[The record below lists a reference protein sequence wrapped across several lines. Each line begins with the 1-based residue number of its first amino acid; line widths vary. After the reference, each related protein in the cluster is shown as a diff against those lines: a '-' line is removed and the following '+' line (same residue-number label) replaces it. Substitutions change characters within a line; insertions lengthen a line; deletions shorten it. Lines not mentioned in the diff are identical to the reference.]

1 MTIRRLTKRL
11 SALAFCAMLLAP
23 LAAPTDALASEISC
37 GQNQGTCS
45 CCVCICQCGCSTTG
59 GGGSTGCANAD
70 DTGNQDTNEATSD
83 DDVQAEDSSSDDET
97 VTTETDDAASNDETE
112 SETTADSSANL
123 RLNELLPNPVGT
135 DTAGEF
141 IELTNLDGSAA
152 QLIGWLIR
160 DGKGKTFALP
170 EELVAADGQVY
181 FPYSQTKLT
190 LVNSGGLL
198 ELVAPDGSV
207 RDSISYSESEEGQ
220 SFARSGSDWFWTLT
234 PTPGT
239 ANVIATNSEDETADT
254 TTGSETDTA
263 DDMADETTDSE
274 TDETT
279 DEAAAETES
288 DSTEESASETAEATT
303 ANVVL
308 SEFLPD
314 PTGDDATG
322 EWIELQNLDVSEAD
336 LNGWLLDDME
346 GGSSP
351 FELDGL
357 TISGGGY
364 LVLARPTT
372 KLALNND
379 ADSVR
384 LIRPDGSV
392 ADQTSY
398 DDTNEGESLARGEDG
413 WFRTDSPTPGAENV
427 LPTTASD
434 SDTDSDAGDEDETAA
449 VEELPI
455 ISVEQAHD
463 VPNET
468 RVRVSG
474 VVTMPF
480 GIIGQTIFGLR
491 DTDSD
496 YGATIRV
503 YGSDLPELRVG
514 DIVTV
519 GGTVRRRDSGELR
532 IDTSGPNPVVV
543 TGWSDQLDAPVVRLE
558 EIDGTGAGLAVTVS
572 GIVTDTGDGWFI
584 LTDDS
589 AEHEIKVELPAD
601 SGLTVTAGSPISV
614 RGIVRVQRSVVA
626 LTVLD
631 GDDLTVETVEG
642 DLAAAGTDSADGT
655 DGSAE
660 EGSSDTGGYLPFAV
674 VGALGAGGAAY
685 RGLRRG
691 DGSGKKKRA

>member
-11 SALAFCAMLLAP
+11 SALALCAMLLAP

-37 GQNQGTCS
+37 GQNQSTCS
-45 CCVCICQCGCSTTG
+45 CCVCICQCGCLNSG
-59 GGGSTGCANAD
+59 GGGSTECANTD
-70 DTGNQDTNEATSD
+70 DTTSTTTSD
-83 DDVQAEDSSSDDET
+83 EDTQTEDSSSDTET
-97 VTTETDDAASNDETE
+97 ATTETDDTASDNEAGSGAA
-112 SETTADSSANL
+112 ADSSANL
-123 RLNELLPNPVGT
+123 RLNELFPNPVGT
-135 DTAGEF
+135 DVNGEF
-141 IELTNLDGSAA
+141 IELTNLGDEVA
-152 QLIGWLIR
+152 QLTGWLIR

-170 EELVAADGQVY
+170 EGLIEAGGQAA

-190 LVNSGGLL
+190 LVNSGGSL
-198 ELVAPDGSV
+198 ELIAPDGSV
-207 RDSISYSESEEGQ
+207 RDSVNYPESEEGQ
-220 SFARSGSDWFWTLT
+220 SFARSGSDWFWTVT
-234 PTPGT
+234 PTPG
-239 ANVIATNSEDETADT
+239 AVNVIATKNEDEATDT

-263 DDMADETTDSE
+263 DDSADEVADSATE
-274 TDETT
+274 ETT

-288 DSTEESASETAEATT
+288 DSTEGSATETTEATT

-314 PTGDDATG
+314 PIGDDTTG
-322 EWIELQNLDVSEAD
+322 EWIELQNLDMSEAD
-336 LNGWLLDDME
+336 LTGWLLDDME

-364 LVLARPTT
+364 LMLARPIT

-413 WFRTDSPTPGAENV
+413 WFRTESPTPGAGSL
-427 LPTTASD
+427 LPTTVSGD
-434 SDTDSDAGDEDETAA
+434 ETDSSAGDEDEIAA
-449 VEELPI
+449 TEELPI
-455 ISVEQAHD
+455 ISIEQAHD
-463 VPNET
+463 VPHET
-468 RVRVSG
+468 WVRVGG

-480 GIIGQTIFGLR
+480 GVIGQTIFSLR

-496 YGATIRV
+496 YGATVRV
-503 YGSDLPELRVG
+503 YGSDLPELQVG
-514 DIVTV
+514 DVVIV
-519 GGTVRRRDSGELR
+519 GGTIRRRDSGELR

-543 TGWSDQLDAPVVRLE
+543 TGWSDQLNAPIVRLE
-558 EIDGTGAGLAVTVS
+558 EIDGTGAGLAVTVN
-572 GIVTDTGDGWFI
+572 GIVTDVGDGWFI
-584 LTDDS
+584 LTDES

-601 SGLTVTAGSPISV
+601 SSLIVTAGSPVSV

-631 GDDLTVETVEG
+631 SDDLTVESTEG
-642 DLAAAGTDSADGT
+642 ELVTAETDTSDGT
-655 DGSAE
+655 SYSTDE
-660 EGSSDTGGYLPFAV
+660 DSSDAGGYLPFIA

-691 DGSGKKKRA
+691 NLLSKKMRT